1 LFIEILLRGK
11 ADGGIFLFRPPE
23 HERDRLMMIGISRLG
38 TCGDRFV
45 ADFVRGTTGFS
56 LRKSVDRYEENLI
69 DGFSSI

>member
-1 LFIEILLRGK
+1 
-11 ADGGIFLFRPPE
+11 
-23 HERDRLMMIGISRLG
+23 MMIGISRLG